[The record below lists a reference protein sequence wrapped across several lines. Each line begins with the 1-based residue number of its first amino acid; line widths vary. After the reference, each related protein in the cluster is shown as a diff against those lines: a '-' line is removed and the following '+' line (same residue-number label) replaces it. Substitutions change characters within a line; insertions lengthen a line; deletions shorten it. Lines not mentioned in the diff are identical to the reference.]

1 MPQIQRIGNQAYAD
15 GNLPLEEFF
24 QPVFKLIEINEC
36 GGSQTRNDGGRP
48 RKIGGFFRIGKQA
61 GKQYAYGK

>member
-36 GGSQTRNDGGRP
+36 GGGQTRNDGGRP
-48 RKIGGFFRIGKQA
+48 REIGGFFRIGKQA

>member
-15 GNLPLEEFF
+15 SNIPLEKFF

-36 GGSQTRNDGGRP
+36 GGSQTRNHGGRP
-48 RKIGGFFRIGKQA
+48 REIGGFFRIGKQ
-61 GKQYAYGK
+61 GDK